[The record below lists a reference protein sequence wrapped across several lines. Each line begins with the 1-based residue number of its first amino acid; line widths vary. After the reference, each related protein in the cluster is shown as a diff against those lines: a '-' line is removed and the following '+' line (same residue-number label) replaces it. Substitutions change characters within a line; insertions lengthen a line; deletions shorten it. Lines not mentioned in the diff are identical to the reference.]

1 VGASQALHAA
11 VSIDVLG
18 VITGTAVL
26 RAAIVWRSA
35 LPLLASRA
43 PLSSFAGVTKGNDI
57 MRMHAQPA
65 WVDKRPT
72 ELSAMRTAIVSTF
85 PPRPAGS
92 APSQPTCEGR

>member
-43 PLSSFAGVTKGNDI
+43 PLSSFAGVKKG
-57 MRMHAQPA
+57 
-65 WVDKRPT
+65 T
-72 ELSAMRTAIVSTF
+72 TS
-85 PPRPAGS
+85 
-92 APSQPTCEGR
+92 